1 VTGPEKRL
9 TALISMLACLDLVL
23 WFTAVPLVPKWE
35 DELGLTHV
43 QSGIVLGAYGVAV
56 LVLSIPVGHLADRV
70 GPRPVT
76 IAATILFAIVAPL
89 FAFAATFWQLVALRL
104 AAGLFSA
111 VGWTAGLSW
120 LVGAVG
126 ADRHGRALSTVNASA
141 SLSTVLGPL
150 LGGPAVAA
158 FGIKTTFLSLGA
170 VIAAVAVWA
179 VLEPT
184 RGAAPTEERH
194 SALAGIAASMRV
206 AGVRR
211 PVLSI
216 LWTAATF
223 GVIQLLAPLRFSS
236 LGLSTAAIGWTFTA
250 GALVSVVVA
259 FSLRPRLDLLDKARI
274 AGIGALLV
282 SACAGAFAFE
292 PPLRGYQATMI
303 FATGACTLLWVT
315 MYPLCS
321 ESAREAGIGQGI
333 ALGTMNTMWA
343 LGAIVA
349 PIAAG
354 FIAQQWNPSVAY
366 AIVAVAGLATAR
378 MLGLSRRPV
387 PA

>member
-1 VTGPEKRL
+1 VTRPEKRL

-35 DELGLTHV
+35 HELGLTHV

-56 LVLSIPVGHLADRV
+56 LVLSIPVGHLADRI

-89 FAFAATFWQLVALRL
+89 FAFATTFGQLVALRL

-120 LVGAVG
+120 LVGAV
-126 ADRHGRALSTVNASA
+126 AAERHGRALSTVNASA

-158 FGIKTTFLSLGA
+158 FGIKATFLSLGA

-179 VLEPT
+179 VLEPV
-184 RGAAPTEERH
+184 RGAAAAEERH
-194 SALAGIAASMRV
+194 SAFAGIAASMRV

-236 LGLSTAAIGWTFTA
+236 LGLSEAAIGWTFTA

-274 AGIGALLV
+274 AGLGALLV
-282 SACAGAFAFE
+282 SGCAAAFALE

-354 FIAQQWNPSVAY
+354 FIAQQWDASIAY